1 VKKKNNNKSF
11 KKSILIYN
19 QNTFLFVKY
28 DAMEVKIFWKW
39 EETQKLLWKVT
50 NILEELGLTDFIKV
64 ETTNDSK
71 LKEELKIEK
80 EPALIVLEE
89 SIDFKDTIFEWIV
102 PEDEELR
109 SMFISIIGGGWS
121 GWWCAPEW
129 CGSWCS
135 C

>member
-1 VKKKNNNKSF
+1 
-11 KKSILIYN
+11 
-19 QNTFLFVKY
+19 
-28 DAMEVKIFWKW
+28 MEVKIFWKW
-39 EETQKLLWKVT
+39 DDTQKLLWKVKS
-50 NILEELGLTDFIKV
+50 ILEELGLTDFIKV
-64 ETTNDSK
+64 ENTDDIK

-80 EPALIVLEE
+80 EPALIVVEE

-109 SMFISIIGGGWS
+109 SMFVSIIGVGW
-121 GWWCAPEW
+121 GEWGWCAPEL

>member
-1 VKKKNNNKSF
+1 M
-11 KKSILIYN
+11 
-19 QNTFLFVKY
+19 
-28 DAMEVKIFWKW
+28 DVKIFWKW
-39 EETQKLLWKVT
+39 DEGQKLLSKVN
-50 NILEELGLTDFIKV
+50 NILEELWLSDFIKV
-64 ETTNDSK
+64 EATDDTK

-80 EPALIVLEE
+80 EPALIVVEE

-121 GWWCAPEW
+121 WWGCAPEW